1 MFKNQI
7 KEEFKTIYL
16 ANKNIDSEITNI
28 KIALHTIEKLGINIS
43 DLEKQ
48 LDNLGIEFYKL
59 KQLVLD
65 KKEEV

>member
-7 KEEFKTIYL
+7 KEELKTIYL
-16 ANKNIDSEITNI
+16 ANKNIDSEIVNI
-28 KIALHTIEKLGINIS
+28 KVALHTIEKLGVNTK

>member
-16 ANKNIDSEITNI
+16 ANKNIDSEIVNI
-28 KIALHTIEKLGINIS
+28 KVALHTIEKLGVNTK

-59 KQLVLD
+59 KQLI
-65 KKEEV
+65 KEEV

>member
-1 MFKNQI
+1 MFENQI

-16 ANKNIDSEITNI
+16 ANKNIDSEIVNI
-28 KIALHTIEKLGINIS
+28 KVALHTIEKLGVNTK

-48 LDNLGIEFYKL
+48 LESVGIEFYKL

-65 KKEEV
+65 KVKEV

>member
-16 ANKNIDSEITNI
+16 ANKNIDSEIVNI
-28 KIALHTIEKLGINIS
+28 KVALHTIEKLGINIS